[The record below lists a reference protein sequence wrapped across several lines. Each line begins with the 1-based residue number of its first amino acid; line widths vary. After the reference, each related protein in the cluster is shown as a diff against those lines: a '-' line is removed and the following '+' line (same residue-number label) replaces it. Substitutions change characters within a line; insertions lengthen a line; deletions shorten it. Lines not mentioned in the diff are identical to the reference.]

1 MTYKYQ
7 QVEIVNVTY
16 ITRNLA
22 LIPKLLDLLDVRG
35 CLVTIDAMGCQ
46 TKIAKK
52 IVDKGGDYLLPV
64 KGNQERLQT
73 ALDGIFSIGRLEL
86 PETEAYTTKEKGHG
100 REEIRMCMV
109 ADASEIGDLVFEWP
123 GLKTLGYVV
132 SFRTEKDMQTTV
144 AVKFYISSAK
154 LDSKA
159 LLEASRAHWSVEN
172 NLHWQLDISMNEDS
186 CRIRQQNSTE
196 NLATV
201 RHTSLNLL
209 KNEKS
214 FEGGIKRKHKQA
226 NRSDSYRELVVSGLS
241 LL

>member
-1 MTYKYQ
+1 M
-7 QVEIVNVTY
+7 I
-16 ITRNLA
+16 
-22 LIPKLLDLLDVRG
+22 
-35 CLVTIDAMGCQ
+35 
-46 TKIAKK
+46 
-52 IVDKGGDYLLPV
+52 
-64 KGNQERLQT
+64 
-73 ALDGIFSIGRLEL
+73 
-86 PETEAYTTKEKGHG
+86 
-100 REEIRMCMV
+100 
-109 ADASEIGDLVFEWP
+109 ADADEIGDLVFEWP

-154 LDSKA
+154 LDTKS

-214 FEGGIKRKHKQA
+214 FDGGIKRKHKQA

>member
-1 MTYKYQ
+1 M
-7 QVEIVNVTY
+7 E
-16 ITRNLA
+16 
-22 LIPKLLDLLDVRG
+22 
-35 CLVTIDAMGCQ
+35 
-46 TKIAKK
+46 
-52 IVDKGGDYLLPV
+52 
-64 KGNQERLQT
+64 
-73 ALDGIFSIGRLEL
+73 
-86 PETEAYTTKEKGHG
+86 
-100 REEIRMCMV
+100 
-109 ADASEIGDLVFEWP
+109 
-123 GLKTLGYVV
+123 
-132 SFRTEKDMQTTV
+132 TTV

-154 LDSKA
+154 LDAKS

-214 FEGGIKRKHKQA
+214 FDGGIKRKHKQA
-226 NRSDSYRELVVSGLS
+226 NRSDSYRELVISGLS